1 MTTMTL
7 DLSDFHWT
15 MQLVDTLDAGLIVID
30 RDYQVCAWNSFMQNY
45 SGVNADKIMGQ
56 NLFEHY
62 PNLPVK
68 WLKAKIASTEILKTR
83 GFSNWEDRPV
93 IFEFQN
99 FSPVSQGLENMYQ
112 NMVITPLKSPRG
124 EVTHFAI
131 MLQDVSDVAKS
142 KMFLKRSNAKLAEI
156 GRTDGLTGLYNR
168 THWERCLI
176 DVYQECKTKGQV
188 ATLVMFDIDHFK
200 SVNDNFGHAFG
211 DEVIRAA
218 AEQLIHTAR
227 GDDVCGRYG
236 GEEFAVLLKET
247 TAEQAFYFSERLRK
261 RIEQSVVMCSE
272 HEASYTISLGVC
284 QFDSDYIS
292 HIDWLKRADK
302 ALYQSKMAGR
312 NQTSV
317 VKTC

>member
-1 MTTMTL
+1 MTL

-142 KMFLKRSNAKLAEI
+142 KMFLKRSNEKLAVI

-168 THWERCLI
+168 THWEKCLI
-176 DVYQECKTKGQV
+176 DAYQECKTKGIE

-247 TAEQAFYFSERLRK
+247 TADQAFYFSERLRK
-261 RIEQSVVMCSE
+261 RIEQSVVTCSE
-272 HEASYTISLGVC
+272 HNVNYTISLGVC
-284 QFDSDYIS
+284 QFDSDYAS
-292 HIDWLKRADK
+292 HIDWLKKADK
-302 ALYQSKMAGR
+302 ALYQSKLAGR

-317 VKTC
+317 VKK